1 MNNGGVLMGKD
12 TEPVLDGGTTRTSR
26 SKVARVIEEYGLD
39 DLDNELVSLW
49 TGEGTERYSLRELET
64 YVNQRI
70 LRAAMQQADMNP
82 LMGEVENLYELLT
95 DDDTSEGV
103 RLEASKR
110 LEREGVDIARVRD
123 DFVSHQSIHTYLK
136 QHLDVSYDRSE
147 TDAER
152 IERANGTIL
161 SLQNRT
167 EAVTEGTLRNLR
179 NADVLDVDGFEVF
192 VDIRVACDDCG
203 RYYEINE
210 LLERR
215 GCECR
220 QTT

>member
-1 MNNGGVLMGKD
+1 MVMDQELM
-12 TEPVLDGGTTRTSR
+12 PDGGTTRTSR
-26 SKVARVIEEYGLD
+26 SKVARVIDKYGLN

-70 LRAAMQQADMNP
+70 LRAAMQEADMNP
-82 LMGEVENLYELLT
+82 LMGEVENLYDLLT
-95 DDDTSEGV
+95 DDETSEGV
-103 RLEASKR
+103 RLEACKR
-110 LEREGVDIARVRD
+110 LEREGVDVDAIRD

-136 QHLDVSYDRSE
+136 QHLEVSYDRSE
-147 TDAER
+147 SDEDR

-179 NADVLDVDGFEVF
+179 NADVLDLDGFEVF

-215 GCECR
+215 GCECH
-220 QTT
+220 QNA

>member
-1 MNNGGVLMGKD
+1 MD
-12 TEPVLDGGTTRTSR
+12 TEPVPDGGKAKTSR
-26 SKVARVIEEYGLD
+26 SKVARIIQEYDLEG
-39 DLDNELVSLW
+39 LDNELVSLW
-49 TGEGTERYSLRELET
+49 TGEGTERFSLRDLET

-70 LRAAMQQADMNP
+70 LRAAMQQADMDP
-82 LMGEVENLYELLT
+82 LMGEVENLYDLLT

-103 RLEASKR
+103 RLEARKR
-110 LEREGVDIARVRD
+110 LDRAGVDVNQVQD

-136 QHLDVSYDRSE
+136 QHLEVSYDRSE
-147 TDAER
+147 TDEDR

-167 EAVTEGTLRNLR
+167 EAVTEGTLQNLE
-179 NADVLDVDGFEVF
+179 NSDVLDLDGFEVF
-192 VDIRVACDDCG
+192 VDIRVTCDNCG

-220 QTT
+220 QDAV